1 MSITYNSWVESFKKP
16 FGALEL
22 GEKLNL
28 NVTARDNVKDVWLI
42 VEADEKYIEEIPM
55 KKIQNNIFNLAE
67 YYLAEK
73 NIYFYYFKTQE
84 EINGNIETR
93 YYGKN
98 HENGECRVYLNLN
111 DINKYQITVS
121 KGIKSPK
128 WFKEGVLYHIFVD
141 RFNKVG
147 KINNPKKNSF
157 IYANWED
164 TPMYIKNSDNEVVR
178 WDFYGGNLKGVI
190 NKLSYLKNLGISI
203 IYLSPI
209 FESQSNHK
217 YDTGDY
223 KKIDSMF
230 GDEETFKKLIE
241 ECSKKGI
248 NIILDGV
255 FSHTGDDS
263 IYFNKYGNYDSLGA
277 YQSLESPYIQW
288 YKFKNHP
295 EKYDCWWGVK
305 SLPNVNEMEKSYI
318 DYIIKDK
325 DSVIKK
331 WMNYGVKGWRL
342 DVVDELPTEFIE
354 ELKSETLKIDEESI
368 LIGEVWED
376 ASNKV
381 SYEERRKY
389 LLGNQLNGVTGYVF
403 KNILI
408 DFLTHKIDS
417 IDAYNKFMTVKE
429 NYPKEAFKS
438 NLNLIGTHDTRRIIT
453 ELNEDKELFKLAVA
467 TQMTFEGVPYIY
479 YGDEAGLLGEKDPD
493 NRRTYPWKN
502 EDRDILNFYK
512 DITKYRNT
520 NKTLIKGDTKFLKLE
535 NTNIFGYIRYIES
548 EYKDGILILINR
560 SESEEYIKF
569 DTIENLCNKVK
580 NLKLKPKSFEVINL
594 DKIL

>member
-178 WDFYGGNLKGVI
+178 WDFYGGNLKGII

-479 YGDEAGLLGEKDPD
+479 YGDEAGLVGEKDPD
-493 NRRTYPWKN
+493 NRKTYPWKN

-535 NTNIFGYIRYIES
+535 NTNVFGYIRYIEN

-560 SESEEYIKF
+560 SESEEYIEF

>member
-479 YGDEAGLLGEKDPD
+479 YGDEAGLVGEKDPD

-535 NTNIFGYIRYIES
+535 NTNVFGYIRYIES

-560 SESEEYIKF
+560 SESEEYIEF

>member
-178 WDFYGGNLKGVI
+178 WDFYGGNLKGII

-479 YGDEAGLLGEKDPD
+479 YGDEAGLLGEKIQII
-493 NRRTYPWKN
+493 
-502 EDRDILNFYK
+502 EEHILGK
-512 DITKYRNT
+512 MKI
-520 NKTLIKGDTKFLKLE
+520 
-535 NTNIFGYIRYIES
+535 
-548 EYKDGILILINR
+548 GI
-560 SESEEYIKF
+560 Y
-569 DTIENLCNKVK
+569 
-580 NLKLKPKSFEVINL
+580 
-594 DKIL
+594 

>member
-55 KKIQNNIFNLAE
+55 EKIQNNIFNLAE

-121 KGIKSPK
+121 KAIKSPK

-178 WDFYGGNLKGVI
+178 WDFYGGNLKGII

-223 KKIDSMF
+223 KKIDPMF

-241 ECSKKGI
+241 ECTKKGI
-248 NIILDGV
+248 SIILDGV

-295 EKYDCWWGVK
+295 EEYDCWWGVK
-305 SLPNVNEMEKSYI
+305 SLPNVGEMEKSYI

-342 DVVDELPTEFIE
+342 DVVDELPTQFIE
-354 ELKSETLKIDEESI
+354 ELKSETLEIDEESI

-467 TQMTFEGVPYIY
+467 IQMTFEGVPYIY
-479 YGDEAGLLGEKDPD
+479 YGDEAGLVGEKDPD

-520 NKTLIKGDTKFLKLE
+520 NKILIKGDTKFLKLE
-535 NTNIFGYIRYIES
+535 NINVFGYIRYIES
-548 EYKDGILILINR
+548 EYTDGILILINR
-560 SESEEYIKF
+560 SESEEYIEF

-580 NLKLKPKSFEVINL
+580 ILKLKPKSFEVINL
-594 DKIL
+594 DKIF